1 MSQPGRQQGEA
12 AVIAFPIHLRLPNSG
27 LLRAVRSH
35 RLPSAL
41 ESALLREAALCG
53 DGITG
58 LEQAVAERLHQ
69 APINFN
75 EAQTILLFGP
85 SGAGKSAVTAK
96 IARIAEQHGREIE
109 IVAAAQGLAGSA
121 KSRKTLIIADCA
133 GFNPRNAR
141 ACVAFT
147 ALGEFAH
154 AEAIGVLSALGDAQ
168 EISEIAAAVNMRR
181 VIVTGLDMTRRLGAL
196 AAACLQGASLAH
208 VTRSADARGGLES
221 LDAATLAALLAAPVS
236 AH

>member
-35 RLPSAL
+35 RLPVAL
-41 ESALLREAALCG
+41 ENALLREAALCG
-53 DGITG
+53 DGVTG
-58 LEQAVAERLHQ
+58 LEQAITARLHP
-69 APINFN
+69 APIDFDQ
-75 EAQTILLFGP
+75 AQTILLFGP
-85 SGAGKSAVTAK
+85 SGAGKSAVAAK
-96 IARIAEQHGREIE
+96 IARIAKGRGRDVE

-121 KSRKTLIIADCA
+121 KSRKTLAITDCA

-141 ACVAFT
+141 ACAAFT
-147 ALGEFAH
+147 ALGDLAH
-154 AEAIGVLSALGDAQ
+154 AETIGVLSALADAQ
-168 EISEIAAAVNMRR
+168 EISEIAAAVSMRR
-181 VIVTGLDMTRRLGAL
+181 VIVTGLDMTRRLGSV

-208 VTRSADARGGLES
+208 VTRGAEGGLES
-221 LDAATLAALLAAPVS
+221 LAPATLAALLAAPVA

>member
-1 MSQPGRQQGEA
+1 MSMAGRQQGEA

-35 RLPSAL
+35 RLPLAL
-41 ESALLREAALCG
+41 ENALLREAALCG
-53 DGITG
+53 DGVTG

-69 APINFN
+69 APINFAD
-75 EAQTILLFGP
+75 AQTILLFGP

-96 IARIAEQHGREIE
+96 IARIARSHGREVE
-109 IVAAAQGLAGSA
+109 IVAAARGLAGSA

-141 ACVAFT
+141 ACAAFT
-147 ALGEFAH
+147 ALGEFAQ
-154 AEAIGVLSALGDAQ
+154 AETIGVLSALGDAQ
-168 EISEIAAAVNMRR
+168 ETSEIAAAVNMRR
-181 VIVTGLDMTRRLGAL
+181 VIVTGLDMTRRLGAM

-208 VTRSADARGGLES
+208 VTRSADAGGGLES
-221 LDAATLAALLAAPVS
+221 LDAATLAALLATPVS